1 MNRQDA
7 SQIRKSFRL
16 VQHKYIQRGQRVL
29 EYVIGQIIRHLFQLK
44 QNNFDI

>member
-29 EYVIGQIIRHLFQLK
+29 VCVMGQIVRHLFQLK
-44 QNNFDI
+44 QNNFYI